1 VSLLAAG
8 AALALLFVWVGYPLA
23 IALLAALVDGGS
35 SRRRRRAAASAA
47 PPAAGDATPSVSVV
61 IATRDDVD
69 AVVARAR
76 DVLASAYP
84 ADRLEVVIALDAAGA
99 RATADQ
105 LRAAEPRLVVVQG
118 DAPGG
123 KSAALDAG
131 VRAAT
136 GELLVFTDTHQRFH
150 ADAIARLAAFLA
162 AHVEFDAVSG
172 ALDLGARE
180 RGQKTLA
187 DHYWSYEKWLRAN
200 EARVHSTV
208 GVTGA
213 IYAMRRAAWTP
224 LPARLIL
231 DDVYTPMRLVLRG
244 ARVGFEDAARAVD
257 VRRFDAGQ
265 EYRRKVRTLTGVI
278 QLCAWLPGV
287 LVPVRN
293 PIWAQF
299 LCHKLLRLLS
309 PYLAALA
316 ALGALAALWRA
327 RAAVAAALGVRW
339 PVLLGAL
346 AAAVAL
352 AALLPRVGPR
362 LRGLVVWGVALQA
375 AVVVAT
381 VNGVR
386 RRWDVW
392 QK

>member
-1 VSLLAAG
+1 LTPLAIG
-8 AALALLFVWVGYPLA
+8 AALALFLVWVGYPLA
-23 IALLAALVDGGS
+23 VAALAALLGD
-35 SRRRRRAAASAA
+35 RRRGHRHGAGSA
-47 PPAAGDATPSVSVV
+47 DAPSVSVV
-61 IATRDDVD
+61 IATRDAAD

-76 DVLASAYP
+76 NVLESEYG
-84 ADRLEVVIALDAAGA
+84 ADRLEVVVALDAAGA
-99 RATADQ
+99 RATPEE
-105 LRAAEPRLVVVQG
+105 LTAAEPRLVVVRG

-131 VRAAT
+131 VRAAR

-150 ADAIARLAAFLA
+150 PDAIRRLAGFLVTHDA
-162 AHVEFDAVSG
+162 FDAVSG
-172 ALDLGARE
+172 ALDLGAHPD
-180 RGQKTLA
+180 GQKTLA
-187 DHYWSYEKWLRAN
+187 DHYWAYEKWLRAN

-213 IYAMRRAAWTP
+213 IWAMRRAAWTP
-224 LPARLIL
+224 LPASVIL
-231 DDVYTPMRLVLRG
+231 DDVYTPMRLVLAG
-244 ARVGFEDAARAVD
+244 ARVGFEDGARAVD
-257 VRRFDAGQ
+257 VRRFDAAQ

-299 LCHKLLRLLS
+299 LFHKLLRLLS
-309 PYLAALA
+309 PYLAALVG
-316 ALGALAALWRA
+316 LGVLAAVWRA
-327 RAAVAAALGVRW
+327 RAFAADALGVRE
-339 PVLLGAL
+339 PALLAL
-346 AAAVAL
+346 LVGAAAV

-362 LRGLVVWGVALQA
+362 LRALVVWGVALQA
-375 AVVVAT
+375 AVVMAT